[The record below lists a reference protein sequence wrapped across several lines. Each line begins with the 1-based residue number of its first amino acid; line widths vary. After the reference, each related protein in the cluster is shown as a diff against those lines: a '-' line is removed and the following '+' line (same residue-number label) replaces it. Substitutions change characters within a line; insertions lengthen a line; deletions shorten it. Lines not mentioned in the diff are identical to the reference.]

1 LPVGHLIW
9 GSSARYSCANSG
21 NANNL
26 HCMSVLLGTVVYS
39 LLLQSTAALIISIN
53 CASEGVSKRR
63 NKRKPQ
69 RVTAEQNL
77 ACRVDGATL
86 AKIRADSGADVDVRA
101 TGDRCRVKIT
111 GTAAQVA
118 AAKRLVQQACEAS
131 EAAPEPEPESES
143 KAAAQ
148 PKPKEQDSEP
158 EPELAPT
165 CAEPRA
171 DPRAQVP
178 EPVPAFVQES
188 KHDESDGEEELVAAP
203 ARGFETVA
211 RILEAVGEKRLLPL
225 FVAQEIDDGVLA
237 ALKPA
242 NLVDLGVAP
251 MTCLAILGPS
261 AGKAKKI
268 SEEILENV
276 ATHQSVLEAELA
288 EHRAEI
294 ERLRI
299 TRDEMPEDLC
309 CPITCELMKDP
320 VITADG
326 DTFERCA
333 IEQWLSTG
341 ARTSPTTNEP
351 LDNLTLIPNHVAKR
365 LITSLLEG

>member
-1 LPVGHLIW
+1 
-9 GSSARYSCANSG
+9 
-21 NANNL
+21 
-26 HCMSVLLGTVVYS
+26 
-39 LLLQSTAALIISIN
+39 
-53 CASEGVSKRR
+53 
-63 NKRKPQ
+63 
-69 RVTAEQNL
+69 
-77 ACRVDGATL
+77 
-86 AKIRADSGADVDVRA
+86 
-101 TGDRCRVKIT
+101 
-111 GTAAQVA
+111 
-118 AAKRLVQQACEAS
+118 
-131 EAAPEPEPESES
+131 
-143 KAAAQ
+143 
-148 PKPKEQDSEP
+148 
-158 EPELAPT
+158 
-165 CAEPRA
+165 
-171 DPRAQVP
+171 
-178 EPVPAFVQES
+178 
-188 KHDESDGEEELVAAP
+188 
-203 ARGFETVA
+203 
-211 RILEAVGEKRLLPL
+211 
-225 FVAQEIDDGVLA
+225 
-237 ALKPA
+237 
-242 NLVDLGVAP
+242 
-251 MTCLAILGPS
+251 MTYLAILGPS
-261 AGKAKKI
+261 AEKAKKI